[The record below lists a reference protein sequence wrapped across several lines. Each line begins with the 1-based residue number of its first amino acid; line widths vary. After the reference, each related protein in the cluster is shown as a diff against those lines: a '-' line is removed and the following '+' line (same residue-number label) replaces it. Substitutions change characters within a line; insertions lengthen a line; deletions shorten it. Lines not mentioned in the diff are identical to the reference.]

1 MFLLLFV
8 KVSEYMKWYIFFIL
22 LFLFSFLLFS
32 FFWFCEW
39 EPVKESARKGNEF
52 LEKFYILFF
61 FPGISYYI
69 LIFNSILF
77 SFMELIFIYLSLI
90 LILKVF
96 WWFLFLFAHCFI
108 SLEICVEFSFSE
120 TTFLIF
126 RSKYNTFLCVF
137 LWIKFRNIECL
148 CFISKRDLNLGLL

>member
-108 SLEICVEFSFSE
+108 SLEICVEFSFSK

-126 RSKYNTFLCVF
+126 KYNTFLCVF

-148 CFISKRDLNLGLL
+148 CFISKWDLNLGLL